1 MKKTLLAL
9 AIAALFTACS
19 TTAVPP
25 SESATPGYSSGTTP
39 QGEIQP
45 ICQPTNWDVGCYGQK
60 GGNN

>member
-1 MKKTLLAL
+1 MKKTILAL
-9 AIAALFTACS
+9 AIITSLSACS

-25 SESATPGYSSGTTP
+25 SDPATPGYSSGTTP
-39 QGEIQP
+39 KGEIQP